1 MLLTGCPR
9 SKVSKAK
16 GCSLETVH
24 IWPNIGKA
32 KMCLRNIHFFLQKQ
46 LFAYKQYKNT
56 INGTSLHPSFHGLE
70 VREWTAMPE
79 VPGSRLT
86 HV

>member
-1 MLLTGCPR
+1 MR
-9 SKVSKAK
+9 
-16 GCSLETVH
+16 
-24 IWPNIGKA
+24 
-32 KMCLRNIHFFLQKQ
+32 LRNIHFFLQKQ

-70 VREWTAMPE
+70 VREWPAMPE

-86 HV
+86 QVKQKTNTFTENFLFFKFFQKITFNTRNV